1 MKTLVHQTGFSY
13 TLKKYSLC
21 LMMML
26 ALTFNGSSQ
35 AVFIGPMIHYNI
47 ENNTRGHFS
56 YGIEASY
63 WADVSLLVPTSID
76 FGIEYGN
83 KKTRIYSEVQGILFV
98 LGYAAGYVREFTS
111 LTEST
116 GGFQGSAWVALL
128 GGFNLRYRHMGK
140 NKNTLAPGFFGKY
153 PLLQTFPELKF

>member
-21 LMMML
+21 LLMML

-63 WADVSLLVPTSID
+63 WAKEVPLLVPASID

-83 KKTRIYSEVQGILFV
+83 KKTRIYSEVQGIFFV

-116 GGFQGSAWVALL
+116 GGFQGSGWVALL

-140 NKNTLAPGFFGKY
+140 NKNTLAPGIFVKY
-153 PLLQTFPELKF
+153 PLLYDFPF